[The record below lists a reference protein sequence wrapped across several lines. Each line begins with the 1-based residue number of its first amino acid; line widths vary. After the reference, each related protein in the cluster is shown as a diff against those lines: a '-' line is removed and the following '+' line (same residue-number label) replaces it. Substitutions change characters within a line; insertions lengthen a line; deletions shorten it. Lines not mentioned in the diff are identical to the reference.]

1 MHRLAEEGKMS
12 RNSAKPLALF
22 VGRWRLWL
30 PPVIFAIVIFLGAV
44 LLTRGKETLFFSY
57 HVF

>member
-1 MHRLAEEGKMS
+1 MPYDVVR
-12 RNSAKPLALF
+12 PLALL
-22 VGRWRLWL
+22 VDRWRVWL

-44 LLTRGKETLFFSY
+44 VLTRGKETLFFVY